1 MEGVG
6 NLMVKIK
13 CFEFTDT
20 PSYPNK
26 FLLVPVHENFH
37 LNFARGSFHII
48 CARVMNMSYATY
60 LRFCRDIVG
69 AKIVG
74 KNQKYPIPI
83 FTKTK
88 EAYQFLDLLNA
99 RANLILLDR
108 KQGGAAFDEK
118 VEFLK
123 KKNPRFVEEIV
134 NVHN

>member
-1 MEGVG
+1 MKKV
-6 NLMVKIK
+6 K

-26 FLLVPVHENFH
+26 FLLVPIHSNFH
-37 LNFARGSFHII
+37 LESAKGSFHII

-60 LRFCRDIVG
+60 LRFCRDIIG
-69 AKIVG
+69 AEIIG

-83 FTKTK
+83 FVKTK

-108 KQGGAAFDEK
+108 QQGGEEFDKK

-123 KKNPRFVEEIV
+123 EKNPTFVEETL